1 MVFNVLKSLSMTH
14 FQVKFNIFLIY
25 VCCCFSR
32 DFFVTKKSCKF
43 VQPDDV
49 VVMLQGW
56 YFLNTCY

>member
-32 DFFVTKKSCKF
+32 DFFVTKNPVSLYNL
-43 VQPDDV
+43 
-49 VVMLQGW
+49 M
-56 YFLNTCY
+56 T